1 MSSKANGGN
10 GSAVTCPEC
19 KEENILKRT
28 GQYNRK
34 TGKQIRPLIG
44 YLLAGVFLF
53 PLAVILVG
61 VIYGLMVGNPIE
73 LLPFLIVF
81 VIFGAPGTYFLMR
94 MLNMDR
100 GVLLKYRCQDCGHRW
115 IFREDGMEN
124 LIHSVQIT
132 RPGFM
137 FQRKIPEGLAT
148 APREAHYRINCQH
161 CGGSFYK
168 KIEKPSLSKQELKK
182 VKEGANRGV
191 FIFSDQFR
199 CPQCDFLPTYQ
210 LKPGRAVGL
219 MVTLG
224 LFGGILLLLMIV
236 NPPPFSLLVVL
247 IVLFEVPIALLFFLL
262 IRRLLSNRKLN
273 QERNQKGQS
282 LHPAQI
288 SVSTDSPGP
297 MKGPAQSVVT
307 GIRFLKSY
315 TKPLPMGKVGTYL
328 EYEADNLEAARRF
341 LANQDVSA
349 QLLYLEVYTPEGGI
363 GKDLGGVYE
372 FEID

>member
-1 MSSKANGGN
+1 MTSISNSTP
-10 GSAVTCPEC
+10 GSAVLCSQC
-19 KEENILKRT
+19 KGGNILERT

-44 YLLAGVFLF
+44 YLLSGIFLF

-81 VIFGAPGTYFLMR
+81 VIFGIPGTYLLMR

-100 GVLLKYRCQDCGHRW
+100 GMLLKYRCQDCGHRW
-115 IFREDGMEN
+115 NFREDGMEN
-124 LIHSVQIT
+124 LIHSVKIT

-148 APREAHYRINCQH
+148 APREGHFKIICEH
-161 CGGSFYK
+161 CGNTFFK
-168 KIEKPSLSKQELKK
+168 KIENPSRSEQDLKK
-182 VKEGANRGV
+182 IKERADQGV
-191 FIFSDQFR
+191 FSFSSQFR
-199 CPQCDFLPTYQ
+199 CPQCGFLPTYL

-219 MVTLG
+219 VISPI
-224 LFGGILLLLMIV
+224 LFCGILLMLMIV

-247 IVLFEVPIALLFFLL
+247 IILFGVPLMLMIFIL

-288 SVSTDSPGP
+288 SVSTDSSGSK
-297 MKGPAQSVVT
+297 KGPAKSVVT
-307 GIRFLKSY
+307 GIRFLKKY

-328 EYEADNLEAARRF
+328 EYEANSLEAARRF
-341 LANQDVSA
+341 LADQEVSA
-349 QLLYLEVYTPEGGI
+349 QLLYIEVYTPEGGI